1 MRLTGNSMLKA
12 KAPSDSPGVFIMDN
26 QKWIFSQDGK
36 SEEVAL
42 ERWVWGVV
50 YQDGTELHQFDNSG
64 VFHRIGEVDQ
74 DRVSLFV
81 LYKSI
86 DMGKRIDIVVP
97 EGARLI
103 HKYRN
108 YVFNAGTPQ
117 ESKAR
122 VYVFGYRS
130 GKHYHYNF
138 VLPDDRIVQ
147 SVDDEVKLTNFALQ

>member
-1 MRLTGNSMLKA
+1 
-12 KAPSDSPGVFIMDN
+12 MDK
-26 QKWIFSQDGK
+26 QKWIFSQDVK

-50 YQDGTELHQFDNSG
+50 YADGTELHQFDGNG

-81 LYKSI
+81 LYKSNDI
-86 DMGKRIDIVVP
+86 RKRIDIVVP

-108 YVFNAGTPQ
+108 YVFNAGTEQ
-117 ESKAR
+117 ESKVR
-122 VYVFGYRS
+122 VYVFGY
-130 GKHYHYNF
+130 KHGSRYYYNF

-147 SVDDEVKLTNFALQ
+147 SCDDQVKLTNFAVK